1 MQVFGMPSRVI
12 ATAMALCAFAI
23 AVIAGLAAGNP
34 SDVVLGRALLGLV
47 VCYVLGHV
55 LGACAESVVRR
66 RVDAYKR
73 EHPVPD
79 VLAALNATD
88 GESESRS
95 SAAAA

>member
-1 MQVFGMPSRVI
+1 MI
-12 ATAMALCAFAI
+12 ATAVALCAFAI
-23 AVIAGLAAGNP
+23 GLIAGLAAGNP
-34 SDVVLGRALLGLV
+34 SQVVLGRALVGMV
-47 VCYVLGHV
+47 VCYVVGHV

-79 VLAALNATD
+79 VFAALNGPD
-88 GESESRS
+88 GASEARS